1 MNYDNPEL
9 RDRLTTEYALGTLR
23 GAARRRFER
32 LMANDREL
40 ADTAE
45 DWELRLNHLA
55 ESAPTLEPPPRL
67 WANIAEEL
75 WAQPRSERRGWFDRL
90 WADVRFWRSLSAL
103 GAAAAGAML
112 LYVALQP
119 PPVAPEQAVTAELME
134 AQLQRIDEA
143 TRRLAQT
150 PEEIAGLTAR
160 LGAIEARLNATN
172 LAPSHVAV
180 LIDKYERPMMTADL
194 NVSEGRLALRLN
206 ITPPRDFNGKMLEV
220 WMQSDGALRSLGLF
234 PSERS
239 GTTTVFVLSHD
250 IADALAKGK
259 LEVSLEPTG
268 GSVTGTP
275 SGPVLFSGPVLPVAL

>member
-1 MNYDNPEL
+1 MNYDNPQL

-23 GAARRRFER
+23 GPARRRFER
-32 LMANDREL
+32 LMASDREL

-75 WAQPRSERRGWFDRL
+75 WPAPRSEPDAWLLRL
-90 WADVRFWRSLSAL
+90 WADLRFWRSLSAL
-103 GAAAAGAML
+103 GAAAAGAL
-112 LYVALQP
+112 VLYVALQP
-119 PPVAPEQAVTAELME
+119 PRIEPELE
-134 AQLQRIDEA
+134 AKLQRIDD
-143 TRRLAQT
+143 TTGRLAQT
-150 PEEIAGLTAR
+150 PDEIAGLTAR
-160 LGAIEARLNATN
+160 LAAIEARLNATN

-206 ITPPRDFNGKMLEV
+206 ITPPRDFSGKMLEV

-239 GTTTVFVLSHD
+239 GTTTVFVLSQD

-268 GSVTGTP
+268 GSVTGAP